1 MKYLL
6 ILLLFVTIGTTAQ
19 SKYPQDYFRSPLDI
33 PIILAGTFAELRSNH
48 FHSGLDIK
56 TQQRQGLKIYAAADG
71 YVSRIKISHFGY
83 GKALYVTHPNGYT
96 TVYAHLQNFSPTL
109 EAYIKKKQYKKE
121 SYQIE
126 LFPDANTLTL
136 KKGDIIAYSG
146 NTGSSGG
153 PHLHYEI
160 RDNAE
165 RPINPMLFGTDVKDT
180 TNPIIS
186 SIYAY
191 PIGENAHINGSNK
204 KQKLRL
210 IPKGD
215 GDYNI
220 ETIEACGTIGFAIE
234 TVDRQD
240 QASNKNG
247 VYAIKTFHNGAQNF
261 EINFKRFSFSETK
274 HINRLIDYEH
284 YIEKKKRLQKLFL
297 ETNNPL
303 SLYGE
308 SQNDGYVDI
317 ADNTASI
324 YKVVVADYKDNT
336 INLDINIKGIMRT
349 PEDVEPKL
357 TTPYYV
363 YANEPK
369 ELSKDAISVNFSK
382 NTFYED
388 FYIDFNVN
396 SDTLTLHKP
405 IVPAKK
411 SFTINYDISNYNTLH
426 KEKLY
431 IARLMENSNLPIYCS
446 TKRKGNILSTRTK
459 NLGSYALALDTIA
472 PTIKPKNFND
482 GKWLSKYRFLTLK
495 INDIT
500 SGVSNYRATVNGK
513 WVLMEYD
520 YKKKTLTHDFNDGV
534 VIETKNNLKVIV
546 TDNAGNSTTYE
557 ATFYRK

>member
-1 MKYLL
+1 MKYIL
-6 ILLLFVTIGTTAQ
+6 ILVLFVTVNITAQ
-19 SKYPQDYFRSPLDI
+19 SKYPQDYFQSPLDV
-33 PIILAGTFAELRSNH
+33 PLILSGTFAELRSNH

-56 TQQRQGLKIYAAADG
+56 TQQRRGLNVYSTARG

-83 GKALYVTHPNGYT
+83 GKALYITHPNGYT
-96 TVYAHLQNFSPTL
+96 TVYAHLQNFSPSL

-126 LFPDANTLTL
+126 LFPEIDELIV
-136 KKGDIIAYSG
+136 KKGEVIGFSG
-146 NTGSSGG
+146 NSGSSGG

-160 RDNAE
+160 RDNEE

-180 TNPIIS
+180 TKPIIR

-191 PIGENAHINGSNK
+191 PIGAHSHINKSNK

-210 IPKGD
+210 IPKQNG
-215 GDYNI
+215 GYVI
-220 ETIEACGTIGFAIE
+220 EDIEAYGTIGFAIE

-247 VYAIKTFHNGAQNF
+247 VYTIKTLINGTQNF

-274 HINRLIDYEH
+274 HINRLIDYQH
-284 YIEKKKRLQKLFL
+284 YKEKKKRLQKLFL
-297 ETNNPL
+297 ESNNPL
-303 SLYGE
+303 SLYGDI
-308 SQNDGYVDI
+308 QNDGYITINDK
-317 ADNTASI
+317 TASI
-324 YKVVVADYKDNT
+324 YKIKVTDFKNNT
-336 INLDINIKGIMRT
+336 VNVDINIKGIIAT
-349 PEDVEPKL
+349 PEDVEPKVK
-357 TTPYYV
+357 TPYYI
-363 YANEPK
+363 YANAPTELAK
-369 ELSKDAISVNFSK
+369 ETVSVNFKK

-396 SDTLTLHKP
+396 SDTLVLHKP

-411 SFTINYDISNYNTLH
+411 SFTINYDISNYNSKH

-431 IARLMENSNLPIYCS
+431 IARLADKTNLPVYSS
-446 TKRKGNILSTRTK
+446 TKRKENILSTRTK
-459 NLGSYALALDTIA
+459 NLGTYVLAIDTIA
-472 PTIKPKNFND
+472 PTITPKNFSN

-495 INDIT
+495 IDDIT

-513 WVLMEYD
+513 WILMEYD
-520 YKKKTLTHDFNDGV
+520 YKKRTLTHDFNDGV

-546 TDNAGNSTTYE
+546 TDNVGNSTTYK

>member
-6 ILLLFVTIGTTAQ
+6 ILLLFVTVGVTAQ
-19 SKYPQDYFRSPLDI
+19 SKYPQDYFRSPLDV
-33 PIILAGTFAELRSNH
+33 PLILSGTFAELRSNH

-56 TQQRQGLKIYAAADG
+56 TQQRRGLNVYSTADG

-126 LFPDANTLTL
+126 LFPETNALTV
-136 KKGDIIAYSG
+136 KKGDVIAYSG
-146 NTGSSGG
+146 NSGSSSG

-165 RPINPMLFGTDVKDT
+165 RPINPMLFGTDIKDT
-180 TNPIIS
+180 KKPIIS

-191 PIGENAHINGSNK
+191 PIGENSHVNRSNK

-210 IPKGD
+210 IPKED
-215 GDYNI
+215 GDYKV
-220 ETIEACGTIGFAIE
+220 EAIEAYGTIGFAVE

-247 VYAIKTFHNGAQNF
+247 VYAIKTFHNGAQTF

-274 HINRLIDYEH
+274 HINRLIDYQH
-284 YIEKKKRLQKLFL
+284 YKEEKKRLQKLFL

-303 SLYGE
+303 SLYGDM
-308 SQNDGYVDI
+308 QNDGYVNITND
-317 ADNTASI
+317 TASI
-324 YKVVVADYKDNT
+324 YKVVIADYKDNT
-336 INLDINIKGIMRT
+336 INLDINIKGIIAT
-349 PEDVEPKL
+349 PEDVEPKPI
-357 TTPYYV
+357 TANYIH
-363 YANEPK
+363 ANETNK
-369 ELSKDAISVNFSK
+369 LSKEGVSVTFSK

-388 FYIDFNVN
+388 FYMDFNVN

-405 IVPAKK
+405 IIPAKK
-411 SFTINYDISNYNTLH
+411 SFTINYDVSNYNTLH

-431 IARLMENSNLPIYCS
+431 IARLIDETNIPVYSS
-446 TKRKGNILSTRTK
+446 TKRKGANLSTRTK
-459 NLGSYALALDTIA
+459 TLGKYALAIDTIV

-482 GKWLSKYRFLTLK
+482 GKWLSKYRFLTLE

-513 WVLMEYD
+513 WILMEYN

-546 TDNAGNSTTYE
+546 TDNVGNSNTYE